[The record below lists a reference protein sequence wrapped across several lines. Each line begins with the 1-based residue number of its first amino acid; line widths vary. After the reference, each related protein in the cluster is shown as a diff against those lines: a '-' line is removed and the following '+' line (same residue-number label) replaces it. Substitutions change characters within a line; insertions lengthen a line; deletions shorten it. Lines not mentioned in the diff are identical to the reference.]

1 MTQEMTLTQDV
12 VYDALRQV
20 NDPELGINLVDLGLI
35 YGVEIEEDKVQVEM
49 TLTTPGCP
57 MHSYI
62 AQQVW
67 HAVNDLPAVSEARV
81 RVVWEPRWTPERL
94 SPAARAHLGWKQ
106 DPSGSS

>member
-1 MTQEMTLTQDV
+1 MTQTESVTKNDV
-12 VYDALRQV
+12 IDALRQV

-35 YGVEIEEDKVQVEM
+35 YDVVIDEGKVQVDM

-62 AQQVW
+62 ASQAW
-67 HAVNDLPAVSEARV
+67 HAVNDLPGVAETKV

-94 SPAARAHLGWKQ
+94 SPAARTQLGWR
-106 DPSGSS
+106 